1 MIQNQMT
8 QNLEYSPYIPQSV
21 DIENNI
27 KNDVMVS
34 VSELDEKIS
43 QLDKRIITLNER
55 FTKMQEQFDTN
66 IKFRCSDSIVGIVL
80 FIVIYVK
87 VYMS

>member
-1 MIQNQMT
+1 MT

-21 DIENNI
+21 DIENN
-27 KNDVMVS
+27 

-43 QLDKRIITLNER
+43 QLDKRIITLNEHL
-55 FTKMQEQFDTN
+55 TKMQEQFDTN
-66 IKFRCSDSIVGIVL
+66 VKFRCSDSIVGIVL

-87 VYMS
+87 VYTS

>member
-1 MIQNQMT
+1 MT

-21 DIENNI
+21 DIESNI
-27 KNDVMVS
+27 KNHVMVS
-34 VSELDEKIS
+34 ESKSDEKIN
-43 QLDKRIITLNER
+43 QLDKKIVTMNEHL
-55 FTKMQEQFDTN
+55 TKMQEQFDTH

-87 VYMS
+87 VYTS

>member
-1 MIQNQMT
+1 MT

-21 DIENNI
+21 DIENN
-27 KNDVMVS
+27 VMVS

-66 IKFRCSDSIVGIVL
+66 IKFRCSDSIVSIVL